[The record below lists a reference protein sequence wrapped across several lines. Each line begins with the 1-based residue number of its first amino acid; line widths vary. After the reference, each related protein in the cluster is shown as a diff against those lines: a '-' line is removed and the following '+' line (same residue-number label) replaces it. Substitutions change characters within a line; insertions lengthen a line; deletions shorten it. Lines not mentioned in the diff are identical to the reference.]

1 MRSWWDPSQEII
13 NSNWLLSQV
22 TAGPNFQVSPIEW
35 DTWPRAGAPRQ
46 YLHIQPAQAPV
57 NHSLSGARR
66 VARLDWGG
74 EECFMTVSG
83 DQGGKQTIT
92 QLQLSNSPPWLH
104 SCCVPASLWQSPLT
118 TSPVFFPNL
127 ITPQFASCCYHWE
140 SKGESV
146 LGNPTD
152 KFTLKSLVCCQ
163 VFGLTKY
170 TQKYEVV
177 KIQKCF
183 SG

>member
-1 MRSWWDPSQEII
+1 MGLISNSLQLNEILDPG
-13 NSNWLLSQV
+13 L
-22 TAGPNFQVSPIEW
+22 
-35 DTWPRAGAPRQ
+35 AGAPQ
-46 YLHIQPAQAPV
+46 YLHIFSQQSPSPSQPFIEWSQEGGEPG
-57 NHSLSGARR
+57 LGGEERR
-66 VARLDWGG
+66 

-92 QLQLSNSPPWLH
+92 QLQLPCSPARLH
-104 SCCVPASLWQSPLT
+104 SWCVPASQPASLSLSGTVITHQSPV
-118 TSPVFFPNL
+118 TSQLSSILSYFNYL
-127 ITPQFASCCYHWE
+127 IVCLLVSPGG
-140 SKGESV
+140 GESG

-152 KFTLKSLVCCQ
+152 KFTLKYLVCCQ

>member
-1 MRSWWDPSQEII
+1 MRYLTQGWGWGTSSIYIFSQH
-13 NSNWLLSQV
+13 
-22 TAGPNFQVSPIEW
+22 SP
-35 DTWPRAGAPRQ
+35 AS
-46 YLHIQPAQAPV
+46 
-57 NHSLSGARR
+57 HSLSGVREGGR
-66 VARLDWGG
+66 EGGLGG
-74 EECFMTVSG
+74 EECLMTVSG

-118 TSPVFFPNL
+118 TSPAFFPNL

-183 SG
+183 CG

>member
-22 TAGPNFQVSPIEW
+22 TVGPNFQFSPIEW
-35 DTWPRAGAPRQ
+35 DTWPRAGLATSSSPPIFT
-46 YLHIQPAQAPV
+46 Y
-57 NHSLSGARR
+57 SARR
-66 VARLDWGG
+66 VHSQSSQPFIEWEPWSWSWLGC

-92 QLQLSNSPPWLH
+92 QTSPPALQTVITHLPHSSTILH
-104 SCCVPASLWQSPLT
+104 FYQ
-118 TSPVFFPNL
+118 NL
-127 ITPQFASCCYHWE
+127 ITPQFVSCCYHCA

-146 LGNPTD
+146 LGNPAD

>member
-1 MRSWWDPSQEII
+1 MRYLTQGWGWGTSCIYIFSQH
-13 NSNWLLSQV
+13 
-22 TAGPNFQVSPIEW
+22 SP
-35 DTWPRAGAPRQ
+35 AS
-46 YLHIQPAQAPV
+46 
-57 NHSLSGARR
+57 HSLSGVREGGR
-66 VARLDWGG
+66 EGGLGG
-74 EECFMTVSG
+74 EECLMTVSG

-92 QLQLSNSPPWLH
+92 QLQLSNSPPQLTFLLCPSQPVTVTSH
-104 SCCVPASLWQSPLT
+104 HQSGI
-118 TSPVFFPNL
+118 FFPNL

-183 SG
+183 CG